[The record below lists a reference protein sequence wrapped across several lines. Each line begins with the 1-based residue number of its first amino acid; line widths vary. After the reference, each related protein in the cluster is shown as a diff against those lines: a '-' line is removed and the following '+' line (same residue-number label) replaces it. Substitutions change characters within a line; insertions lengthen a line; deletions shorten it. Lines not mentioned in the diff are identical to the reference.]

1 MPDSE
6 NIKRRFFLA
15 DDHMLIRSGLKH
27 LLIHN
32 FTDAII
38 DESEDGTG
46 IIEMLTNT
54 RYDLIIM
61 DIQMPNTETWGLI
74 NHIHLNYPATPV
86 LIYSMSPENIYA
98 PRVLKAG
105 AKGFVSKHSSMDEL
119 KRAIDIT
126 LNGKTYISY
135 AVAEQVSLQRSKI
148 SNTPFSILSPRELQI
163 VSLLLAGNVVSKISK
178 TLGIN
183 KSTVS
188 THKGRIYQKLKV
200 VNLLELKNISDIY
213 YVCLIIFSIV

>member
-1 MPDSE
+1 MPDSQ
-6 NIKRRFFLA
+6 NNMKRFFLA
-15 DDHMLIRSGLKH
+15 DDHVLIRSGLKH
-27 LLIHN
+27 LLIRN
-32 FTDAII
+32 YTDAII

-46 IIEMLTNT
+46 IIEILANT

-61 DIQMPNTETWGLI
+61 DIQMPNTETLWLI
-74 NHIHLNYPATPV
+74 KYIHLNYPAIPV

-98 PRVLKAG
+98 LRVLKAG
-105 AKGFVSKHSSMDEL
+105 ARGFISKGSSMEEL
-119 KRAIDIT
+119 KRAIDVT
-126 LNGKTYISY
+126 LNGKTYISQ

-163 VSLLLAGNVVSKISK
+163 VSLLLAGNVVSQISE

-200 VNLLELKNISDIY
+200 VNLLELKNVSDIY
-213 YVCLIIFSIV
+213 HV